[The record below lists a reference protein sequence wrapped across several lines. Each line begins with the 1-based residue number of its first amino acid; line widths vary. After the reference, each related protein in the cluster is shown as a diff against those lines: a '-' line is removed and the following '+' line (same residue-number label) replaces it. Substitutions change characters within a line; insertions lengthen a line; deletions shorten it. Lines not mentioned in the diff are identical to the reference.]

1 MKEEKSAVAAEQAA
15 QQEMGELLRIRRDKL
30 AALQQ
35 EDKNPF
41 AITKYPVDHYAAHIK
56 EEFAGIANEEETGK
70 VVRHRRYP
78 ALCPSGQCGR
88 RRICRLQKV

>member
-41 AITKYPVDHYAAHIK
+41 CHHQVPCGPLRRPHQGRVC
-56 EEFAGIANEEETGK
+56 
-70 VVRHRRYP
+70 RHR
-78 ALCPSGQCGR
+78 Q
-88 RRICRLQKV
+88 